1 MIFKWF
7 GKILSWKY
15 KLSSKLIIFY
25 CLLTVIPTSLL
36 GAISYM
42 QYTRSI
48 VEQIGEYMPRHLSLA
63 NANIEKHMEDF
74 LELPSLLFNSDRV
87 MSILRQEA
95 YQSRSALNQDRYVVN
110 SYLTRT
116 YLDGGNSDIIG
127 VFLFSKNRLF
137 YSSRLEFSN
146 LDNSDAVL
154 PYGQDLEL
162 RGEARILLPDEFPLV
177 FKDSPP
183 YLLIMKQILDADN
196 RKSLGTMLIAVQ
208 LTFIDRI
215 LNEFEQNEKA
225 DLWLMNGAGQI
236 IYHTDEEKIGTI
248 DRELPN
254 YPLRNGSFRKGRGKD
269 ELIISLS
276 ESGISDWIL
285 AHSIPLRILTEKTD
299 WVRNVIIMIYIGIVL
314 ITSLLAVSFVLKFT
328 KPIVQM
334 SRLMRQVE
342 SGRFNVD
349 LNIQSRDEIG
359 MLARSFNSMVKT
371 IHELIQKN
379 FEIKLRQKEAELY
392 ALQSQINPHFLY
404 NTLETI
410 SMAVEEGKSDTV
422 VEMVTL
428 LGRMLRF
435 SVGNR
440 SRCVLIKDEVQH
452 MRDYLTIQ
460 KIRFTSRLMFNI
472 NLKTNIDSYYTPK
485 FILQPIVENAVKY
498 GLNTRKSLNI
508 YVSIGR
514 ELGARSGTEEI
525 VFRIRDNGP
534 GITEEKL
541 EQLERSLRTEA
552 QVARDSEFGLSNV
565 NARIK
570 LLLGSEY
577 GLQLHS
583 VYGQGTEVI
592 IRIPVLTEPK

>member
-225 DLWLMNGAGQI
+225 DLWLMNGSR
-236 IYHTDEEKIGTI
+236 TDHLSHRRRK
-248 DRELPN
+248 DRNDRP
-254 YPLRNGSFRKGRGKD
+254 
-269 ELIISLS
+269 
-276 ESGISDWIL
+276 GI
-285 AHSIPLRILTEKTD
+285 
-299 WVRNVIIMIYIGIVL
+299 
-314 ITSLLAVSFVLKFT
+314 
-328 KPIVQM
+328 
-334 SRLMRQVE
+334 
-342 SGRFNVD
+342 
-349 LNIQSRDEIG
+349 
-359 MLARSFNSMVKT
+359 
-371 IHELIQKN
+371 
-379 FEIKLRQKEAELY
+379 AELS
-392 ALQSQINPHFLY
+392 A
-404 NTLETI
+404 
-410 SMAVEEGKSDTV
+410 A
-422 VEMVTL
+422 
-428 LGRMLRF
+428 
-435 SVGNR
+435 
-440 SRCVLIKDEVQH
+440 
-452 MRDYLTIQ
+452 
-460 KIRFTSRLMFNI
+460 
-472 NLKTNIDSYYTPK
+472 
-485 FILQPIVENAVKY
+485 
-498 GLNTRKSLNI
+498 
-508 YVSIGR
+508 
-514 ELGARSGTEEI
+514 
-525 VFRIRDNGP
+525 
-534 GITEEKL
+534 
-541 EQLERSLRTEA
+541 
-552 QVARDSEFGLSNV
+552 
-565 NARIK
+565 
-570 LLLGSEY
+570 
-577 GLQLHS
+577 
-583 VYGQGTEVI
+583 
-592 IRIPVLTEPK
+592 